1 MTLLT
6 PAFIFRNTKL
16 QHGFTLLEILIAM
29 TIFFAAATSGL
40 LAYQNAM
47 ASGHKA
53 EQVTKLLTY
62 VESVQ
67 QHVFEKLQQQLV
79 HNFPQQGEGVFLD
92 ISYNWQASLVQS
104 GAPPEDYD
112 AETGTVLYYKPR
124 FSLVNIELV
133 LQSDGTQRVFHY
145 QELLWLPVAE
155 LQQASP

>member
-1 MTLLT
+1 MTVIYL
-6 PAFIFRNTKL
+6 FRSNRR
-16 QHGFTLLEILIAM
+16 QPGFTLLEILIAM

-53 EQVTKLLTY
+53 ELVTKLLTY
-62 VESVQ
+62 VGSVQ
-67 QHVFEKLQQQLV
+67 QQVLEQLQQLPQ
-79 HNFPQQGEGVFLD
+79 HNFPQQGDGVFLD
-92 ISYNWQASLVQS
+92 ISYNWQATLVQS